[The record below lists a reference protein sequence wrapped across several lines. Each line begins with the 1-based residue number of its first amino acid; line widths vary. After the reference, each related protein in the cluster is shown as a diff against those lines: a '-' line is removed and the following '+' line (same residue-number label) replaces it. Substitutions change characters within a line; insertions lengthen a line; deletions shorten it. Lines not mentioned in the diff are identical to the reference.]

1 VLSGY
6 PVSVAD
12 LAIELDST
20 DEAPHEARQTIRARF
35 AERLPAP
42 ALYDLLTVVSELVA
56 NGVCHGKGETVR
68 VQIAVDGDGRI
79 RGEVESDGRGTVAE
93 RPVDLDRQT
102 GLGLRIVAALV
113 ERWRVIADGT
123 TRVRFELRSP

>member
-1 VLSGY
+1 VG
-6 PVSVAD
+6 VAD
-12 LAIELDST
+12 LALELDST
-20 DEAPHEARQTIRARF
+20 NEAPHEARQTIRARF

-56 NGVCHGKGETVR
+56 NGVRHGKGETVR

-79 RGEVESDGRGTVAE
+79 RGEVESDGSGTVAP

-123 TRVRFELRSP
+123 TRVRFELRSL